1 MKAPKKVDLCRMAA
15 AFRTGG
21 IIVGKEML
29 NFLIPSSDVRVSS
42 VFPFMLRFLL
52 KVSPM

>member
-1 MKAPKKVDLCRMAA
+1 MAA

-21 IIVGKEML
+21 IIVGREIL
-29 NFLIPSSDVRVSS
+29 NFLIASSDARVSS
-42 VFPFMLRFLL
+42 VFPLIFWFLL